1 MSEPC
6 AGVQERMVEA
16 LLAQRDA
23 GAPDLAHAESC
34 DACRAHRDDLMAL
47 RAGLDAEPWPEL
59 PEALAERARAAA
71 FAELAA
77 TAEPARAPL
86 PEGFG
91 RQLVR
96 VLAAP
101 ALLLPV
107 IVAWNA
113 AVLFFAAELL
123 AGAVPAAVLTTA
135 GAFYALAAGGSVALL
150 FGSIPFV
157 AQLEAR
163 RRLCEVTP

>member
-1 MSEPC
+1 MSDPC
-6 AGVQERMVEA
+6 AGAQERMIEA
-16 LLAQRDA
+16 LLAHRDA
-23 GAPDLAHAESC
+23 AAPDLAHAQAC
-34 DACRAHRDDLMAL
+34 DDCREHRDSLLAL
-47 RAGLDAEPWPEL
+47 CVGLDEAAWPAL
-59 PEALAERARAAA
+59 PEALAERARRAA

-77 TAEPARAPL
+77 RIEPAQAPL

-101 ALLLPV
+101 TLLLPI

-113 AVLFFAAELL
+113 AVLFFGGELL
-123 AGAVPAAVLTTA
+123 AELVPSAALATL
-135 GAFYALAAGGSVALL
+135 GAFYALAAGGSVALI